1 MKAFW
6 KIPKEWV
13 QDWGLS
19 WSEAGVLADMVSY
32 PDATREERATRVGMT
47 KPGLIKV
54 LKRLQESKQSLLLL
68 GKQSLLC
75 DGKQSLPSGVNK
87 VYQKRSTKFTK
98 NGKQSLPPP
107 TPPYI
112 EDQEKNIEDIGLTIV
127 SPAETS
133 SAPEKKSQQK
143 KEKKYTPEESKLHGE
158 LKRIFDDE
166 WKAVHVDDF
175 YWGAAEMS
183 AIVKIKE
190 QIRFKMKSQGDNPD
204 DTEQIKTNFQF
215 FIHKILTSCDGW
227 TRENASPKLI
237 ASKFNEI
244 YTQLKNG
251 NASTNAG
258 GKHDSRPSMV
268 ERTLNKYAAMYGSGQ
283 QDGGIGSQR

>member
-54 LKRLQESKQSLLLL
+54 LKRLQDSKQSLLLL

-87 VYQKRSTKFTK
+87 VYQKRLTKFTK

-133 SAPEKKSQQK
+133 SASEKKSSSK

-158 LKRIFDDE
+158 LKAIFDEE
-166 WKAVHVDDF
+166 WVSAFGDSF
-175 YWGAAEMS
+175 YWDGAEM
-183 AIVKIKE
+183 AGLVKIKK
-190 QIRFKMKSQGDNPD
+190 QIQFKMKSNECDPND
-204 DTEQIKTNFQF
+204 AEQIKFNFRF
-215 FIHKILTSCDGW
+215 FIHKILTSLDNW
-227 TRENASPKLI
+227 TKENSSPKMI
-237 ASKFNEI
+237 AGRFNVI
-244 YTQLKNG
+244 YNQLKNG
-251 NASTNAG
+251 KPRQQQQQNGPTDDFLRRVAAEVEANG
-258 GKHDSRPSMV
+258 G
-268 ERTLNKYAAMYGSGQ
+268 LAF
-283 QDGGIGSQR
+283 

>member
-19 WSEAGVLADMVSY
+19 WSEAGVLSDMVSY

-87 VYQKRSTKFTK
+87 VYQKRLTKFTK

-112 EDQEKNIEDIGLTIV
+112 EDQEKNIEDITLDKSNVPNADASAGKK
-127 SPAETS
+127 TS
-133 SAPEKKSQQK
+133 QK
-143 KEKKYTPEESKLHGE
+143 KEKKEEPKVYTIQHRCRTFFETIYEQKKGDKYYYAAKDAAALKQLLNKIKFLMPEEQKKDDAKLE
-158 LKRIFDDE
+158 E
-166 WKAVHVDDF
+166 
-175 YWGAAEMS
+175 
-183 AIVKIKE
+183 
-190 QIRFKMKSQGDNPD
+190 
-204 DTEQIKTNFQF
+204 NFQI
-215 FIHKILTSCDGW
+215 FINTIFHSKILGAWITDNLSLPIIND
-227 TRENASPKLI
+227 
-237 ASKFNEI
+237 KFNEI
-244 YTQLKNG
+244 YSQLKNG
-251 NASTNAG
+251 KSSSNAADNFHVFG
-258 GKHDSRPSMV
+258 SRNITPDILA
-268 ERTLNKYAAMYGSGQ
+268 EFT
-283 QDGGIGSQR
+283 

>member
-87 VYQKRSTKFTK
+87 VYQKRLTKFTK

-112 EDQEKNIEDIGLTIV
+112 EDQEKNIEDITLNKLSVPNADASAGKK
-127 SPAETS
+127 TS
-133 SAPEKKSQQK
+133 QK
-143 KEKKYTPEESKLHGE
+143 KEKKEEPKVYTIQHRCRTFFETIYEQKKGDKYYYAAKDAAALKQLLNKIKFLMPEEQKKDEAKLE
-158 LKRIFDDE
+158 E
-166 WKAVHVDDF
+166 
-175 YWGAAEMS
+175 
-183 AIVKIKE
+183 
-190 QIRFKMKSQGDNPD
+190 
-204 DTEQIKTNFQF
+204 NFQI
-215 FIHKILTSCDGW
+215 FINTIFHSKILGAWITDNLSLPIIND
-227 TRENASPKLI
+227 
-237 ASKFNEI
+237 KFNEI
-244 YTQLKNG
+244 YSQLKNG
-251 NASTNAG
+251 KSSSNTADNFHVFG
-258 GKHDSRPSMV
+258 SRNITPDILA
-268 ERTLNKYAAMYGSGQ
+268 EFT
-283 QDGGIGSQR
+283 

>member
-87 VYQKRSTKFTK
+87 VYQKRLTKFTK

-158 LKRIFDDE
+158 LKAIFDEE
-166 WKAVHVDDF
+166 WVSAFGDSF
-175 YWGAAEMS
+175 YWDGAEM
-183 AIVKIKE
+183 AGLVKIKK
-190 QIRFKMKSQGDNPD
+190 QIQFKMKSNECDPND
-204 DTEQIKTNFQF
+204 AEQIKFNFRF
-215 FIHKILTSCDGW
+215 FIHKILTSLDNW
-227 TRENASPKLI
+227 TKENSSPKMI
-237 ASKFNEI
+237 AGRFNVI
-244 YTQLKNG
+244 YNQLKNG
-251 NASTNAG
+251 KPRQQQQQNGPTDDFLRRVAAEVEANG
-258 GKHDSRPSMV
+258 G
-268 ERTLNKYAAMYGSGQ
+268 LAF
-283 QDGGIGSQR
+283 

>member
-87 VYQKRSTKFTK
+87 VYQKRLTKFTK

-133 SAPEKKSQQK
+133 SAPEKKSSSK

-158 LKRIFDDE
+158 LKRIFDEE
-166 WKAVHVDDF
+166 WVSAFGDSF
-175 YWGAAEMS
+175 YWDGAEM
-183 AIVKIKE
+183 AGLVKIKK
-190 QIRFKMKSQGDNPD
+190 QIQFKMKSNECDPND
-204 DTEQIKTNFQF
+204 AEQIKFNFRF
-215 FIHKILTSCDGW
+215 FIHKILTSLDNW
-227 TRENASPKLI
+227 TKENSSPKTI
-237 ASKFNEI
+237 AGRFNVI
-244 YTQLKNG
+244 YNQLKNG
-251 NASTNAG
+251 KPSSNTADNFHVFG
-258 GKHDSRPSMV
+258 SRNITPDILA
-268 ERTLNKYAAMYGSGQ
+268 EFT
-283 QDGGIGSQR
+283 

>member
-143 KEKKYTPEESKLHGE
+143 KSCRRRQDNHPNSDAQQAHL
-158 LKRIFDDE
+158 
-166 WKAVHVDDF
+166 F
-175 YWGAAEMS
+175 Y
-183 AIVKIKE
+183 
-190 QIRFKMKSQGDNPD
+190 
-204 DTEQIKTNFQF
+204 
-215 FIHKILTSCDGW
+215 L
-227 TRENASPKLI
+227 
-237 ASKFNEI
+237 
-244 YTQLKNG
+244 
-251 NASTNAG
+251 
-258 GKHDSRPSMV
+258 
-268 ERTLNKYAAMYGSGQ
+268 
-283 QDGGIGSQR
+283 

>member
-19 WSEAGVLADMVSY
+19 WSEAGVLSDMVSY

-54 LKRLQESKQSLLLL
+54 LKRLQDSKQSLLLL

-87 VYQKRSTKFTK
+87 VYQKRLTKFTK

-112 EDQEKNIEDIGLTIV
+112 EDQEKNIEDITLNKLSVQNADASAGKK
-127 SPAETS
+127 TS
-133 SAPEKKSQQK
+133 QK
-143 KEKKYTPEESKLHGE
+143 KEKKEEPKVYTIQHRCRTFFETIYEQKKGDKYYYAAKDAAALKQLLNKIKFLMPEEQKKDEAKLE
-158 LKRIFDDE
+158 E
-166 WKAVHVDDF
+166 
-175 YWGAAEMS
+175 
-183 AIVKIKE
+183 
-190 QIRFKMKSQGDNPD
+190 
-204 DTEQIKTNFQF
+204 NFQI
-215 FIHKILTSCDGW
+215 FINTIFNSKNLGAWITDNLSLPIIND
-227 TRENASPKLI
+227 
-237 ASKFNEI
+237 KFNEI
-244 YTQLKNG
+244 YSQLKNG
-251 NASTNAG
+251 KSSSNTADNFHVFG
-258 GKHDSRPSMV
+258 SRNITPDILA
-268 ERTLNKYAAMYGSGQ
+268 EFT
-283 QDGGIGSQR
+283 

>member
-87 VYQKRSTKFTK
+87 VYQKRLTKFTK

-133 SAPEKKSQQK
+133 SAPPKKSAQR

-158 LKRIFDDE
+158 LKAIFDEE
-166 WKAVHVDDF
+166 WVSAFGDSF
-175 YWGAAEMS
+175 YWDGAEM
-183 AIVKIKE
+183 AGLVKIKK
-190 QIRFKMKSQGDNPD
+190 QIQFKMKSNECDPND
-204 DTEQIKTNFQF
+204 AEQIKFNFRF
-215 FIHKILTSCDGW
+215 FIHKILTSLDNW
-227 TRENASPKLI
+227 TKENSSPKMI
-237 ASKFNEI
+237 AGRFNVI
-244 YTQLKNG
+244 YNQLKNG
-251 NASTNAG
+251 KSRQQQQQNGPTDEYLRRVAEDVAANG
-258 GKHDSRPSMV
+258 G
-268 ERTLNKYAAMYGSGQ
+268 LAF
-283 QDGGIGSQR
+283 

>member
-54 LKRLQESKQSLLLL
+54 LKRLQESKQILLLL

-87 VYQKRSTKFTK
+87 VYQKRLTKFTK

-112 EDQEKNIEDIGLTIV
+112 EDQEKNIEDITLNKLSV
-127 SPAETS
+127 PNADASACKKTS
-133 SAPEKKSQQK
+133 QK
-143 KEKKYTPEESKLHGE
+143 KEKKEEPKVYTIQHRCRTFFENIYEQKKGDKYYYAAKDAAALKQLLNKIKFLMPEEQKKDEVKLE
-158 LKRIFDDE
+158 E
-166 WKAVHVDDF
+166 
-175 YWGAAEMS
+175 
-183 AIVKIKE
+183 
-190 QIRFKMKSQGDNPD
+190 
-204 DTEQIKTNFQF
+204 NFQI
-215 FIHKILTSCDGW
+215 FINTIFHSKILGAWITDNLSLPIIND
-227 TRENASPKLI
+227 
-237 ASKFNEI
+237 KFNEI
-244 YTQLKNG
+244 YSQLKNG
-251 NASTNAG
+251 KSSSNTADNFHVFG
-258 GKHDSRPSMV
+258 SRNITPDILA
-268 ERTLNKYAAMYGSGQ
+268 EFT
-283 QDGGIGSQR
+283 

>member
-87 VYQKRSTKFTK
+87 VYQKRLTKFTK

-133 SAPEKKSQQK
+133 SASEKKSSSK

-158 LKRIFDDE
+158 LKAIFDEE
-166 WKAVHVDDF
+166 WVSAFGDSF
-175 YWGAAEMS
+175 YWDGAEM
-183 AIVKIKE
+183 AGLVKIKK
-190 QIRFKMKSQGDNPD
+190 QIQFKMKSNECDPND
-204 DTEQIKTNFQF
+204 AEQIKFNFRF
-215 FIHKILTSCDGW
+215 FIHKILTSLDNW
-227 TRENASPKLI
+227 TKENSSPKMI
-237 ASKFNEI
+237 AGRFNVI
-244 YTQLKNG
+244 YNQLKNG
-251 NASTNAG
+251 KPRQQQQQNGPTDDFLRRVAAEVEANG
-258 GKHDSRPSMV
+258 G
-268 ERTLNKYAAMYGSGQ
+268 LAF
-283 QDGGIGSQR
+283 

>member
-19 WSEAGVLADMVSY
+19 WSEAGVLSDMVSY

-54 LKRLQESKQSLLLL
+54 LKRLQDSKQSLLLL

-87 VYQKRSTKFTK
+87 VYQKRLTKFTK

-133 SAPEKKSQQK
+133 SASEKKSSSK

-158 LKRIFDDE
+158 LKAIFDEE
-166 WKAVHVDDF
+166 WVSAFGDSF
-175 YWGAAEMS
+175 YWDGAEM
-183 AIVKIKE
+183 AGLVKIKK
-190 QIRFKMKSQGDNPD
+190 QIQFKMKSNECDPND
-204 DTEQIKTNFQF
+204 AEQIKFNFRF
-215 FIHKILTSCDGW
+215 FIHKILTSLDNW
-227 TRENASPKLI
+227 TKENSSPKMI
-237 ASKFNEI
+237 AGRFNVI
-244 YTQLKNG
+244 YNQLKNG
-251 NASTNAG
+251 KPRQQQQQNGPTDDFLRRVAAEVEANG
-258 GKHDSRPSMV
+258 G
-268 ERTLNKYAAMYGSGQ
+268 LAF
-283 QDGGIGSQR
+283 